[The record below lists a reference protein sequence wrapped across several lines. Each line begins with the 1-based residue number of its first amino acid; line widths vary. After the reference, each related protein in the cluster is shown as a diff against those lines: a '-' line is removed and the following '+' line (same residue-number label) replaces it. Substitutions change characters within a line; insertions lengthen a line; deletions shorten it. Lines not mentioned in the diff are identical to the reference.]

1 MSSGSITDTDE
12 SSLQLGETS
21 SENVLLEEPLF
32 YILAKYFETPNG
44 DNVATI
50 LSNMVDEIKK
60 LRSDINQLKNITSTP
75 TPISAS
81 TSSLDISSDKKV
93 QTD

>member
-1 MSSGSITDTDE
+1 M
-12 SSLQLGETS
+12 
-21 SENVLLEEPLF
+21 LLEEPLF

-60 LRSDINQLKNITSTP
+60 LRKDINELKNITS
-75 TPISAS
+75 I
-81 TSSLDISSDKKV
+81 SSLDISSDKKV
-93 QTD
+93 QTGET

>member
-1 MSSGSITDTDE
+1 
-12 SSLQLGETS
+12 
-21 SENVLLEEPLF
+21 VLLEEPLF

-60 LRSDINQLKNITSTP
+60 LRLDINQLKNITSTP
-75 TPISAS
+75 TPIS
-81 TSSLDISSDKKV
+81 TPISSLDISSDKKV

>member
-1 MSSGSITDTDE
+1 M
-12 SSLQLGETS
+12 
-21 SENVLLEEPLF
+21 LLEEPLF

-60 LRSDINQLKNITSTP
+60 LRKDINELKNITS
-75 TPISAS
+75 I
-81 TSSLDISSDKKV
+81 SSLDISSDKKV
-93 QTD
+93 QTSET

>member
-1 MSSGSITDTDE
+1 M
-12 SSLQLGETS
+12 
-21 SENVLLEEPLF
+21 LLEEPLF

-60 LRSDINQLKNITSTP
+60 LRKDINELKNITS
-75 TPISAS
+75 I
-81 TSSLDISSDKKV
+81 SSLDISSDKKV
-93 QTD
+93 HTGET

>member
-1 MSSGSITDTDE
+1 
-12 SSLQLGETS
+12 
-21 SENVLLEEPLF
+21 VLLEEPLF

-60 LRSDINQLKNITSTP
+60 LRKDINELKNITSTP
-75 TPISAS
+75 TPI
-81 TSSLDISSDKKV
+81 SSLDISSDKKV

>member
-1 MSSGSITDTDE
+1 
-12 SSLQLGETS
+12 
-21 SENVLLEEPLF
+21 VLLEEPLF

-60 LRSDINQLKNITSTP
+60 LRSDINQLKNITSTS
-75 TPISAS
+75 TP